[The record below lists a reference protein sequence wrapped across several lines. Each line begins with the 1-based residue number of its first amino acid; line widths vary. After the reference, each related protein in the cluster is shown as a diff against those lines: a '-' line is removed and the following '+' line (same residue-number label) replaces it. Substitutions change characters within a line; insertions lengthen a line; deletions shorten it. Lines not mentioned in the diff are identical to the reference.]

1 MRVIKPRYEIW
12 DIPTGDSIMK
22 KIERCGRI
30 CWKSED
36 KIEDDSA
43 EGFVGRLLDKGHV
56 TPIEHAGMTVFFVI
70 DRGVSHELVRHRLM
84 SPSQESTRFCNYA
97 KDKFGS
103 EITFIKP
110 LFWDR
115 ESSEYRFWEHA
126 MGNAENSYFDLIG
139 SGVKPQAARSVLPN
153 SLKTEIAVTAN
164 MVEWRHIFKLRCG
177 RAAHPQMREVMCPLL
192 TEVRET
198 VPIIFDDILS
208 SHPQPNFNL

>member
-1 MRVIKPRYEIW
+1 MRVIKPSYEIW
-12 DIPTGDSIMK
+12 DIPTGERIMK

-43 EGFVGRLLDKGHV
+43 EGFVGRLLEKGHV
-56 TPIEHAGMTVFFVI
+56 TPIEHVGMTIFFVI

-84 SPSQESTRFCNYA
+84 SPSQESTRYCNYA

-110 LFWDR
+110 LFWDS
-115 ESSEYRFWEHA
+115 ESENYRIWGRA
-126 MGNAENSYFDLIG
+126 MVNAELSYFHLIDLG
-139 SGVKPQAARSVLPN
+139 AKPQAARSTLPN

-177 RAAHPQMREVMCPLL
+177 KAAHPQMREVMCPLL
-192 TEVRET
+192 GDVRG
-198 VPIIFDDILS
+198 IIPVLFDDILS
-208 SHPQPNFNL
+208 YPPKPNFNV